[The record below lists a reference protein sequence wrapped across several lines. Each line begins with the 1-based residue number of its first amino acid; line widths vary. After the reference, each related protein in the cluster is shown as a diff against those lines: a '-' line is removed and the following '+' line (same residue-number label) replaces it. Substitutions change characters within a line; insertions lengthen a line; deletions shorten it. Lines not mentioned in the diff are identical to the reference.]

1 MNLNEPSQTP
11 ISAFCSCKG
20 GADGFCRHII
30 ATLFKIES
38 YVNDHNQR
46 SVTSGPCLWIQK
58 GNKSSQ
64 PLPVVELQM
73 DIAKHEIHHL
83 HTEQQYNPVPEN
95 IPLPDP
101 EQFIQILENHLPK
114 SCMLDLH
121 RVKVTNRTTSLPCKP
136 LQVLTPMSKLDIFF
150 SCHTCT
156 NPLECDTSCF
166 DELLSFLQYNED
178 EIKHVEVST

>member
-1 MNLNEPSQTP
+1 MVSASHHHFLAPFYHFSKFNLTFFKLSSKPLQTLTSLNEHSQTP

-20 GADGFCRHII
+20 GADGFCRLII
-30 ATLFKIES
+30 ATLFEIES
-38 YVNDHNQR
+38 YVNDPNQR
-46 SVTSGPCLWIQK
+46 SVTSGPCLWNQK

-95 IPLPDP
+95 IPLLDP
-101 EQFIQILENHLPK
+101 EQFIQILWNHLPK

-121 RVKVTNRTTSLPCKP
+121 RVKVINRTKSLPCKFRHNGG
-136 LQVLTPMSKLDIFF
+136 K
-150 SCHTCT
+150 
-156 NPLECDTSCF
+156 
-166 DELLSFLQYNED
+166 
-178 EIKHVEVST
+178 